1 MDYFNIKQLRQQSAF
16 VTRVRRALAEKT
28 RPAVRTRNTEIF
40 LHPDDTLGAKERKAL
55 EALHDIL
62 GPPAVDTAKVTE
74 RRQKK
79 IPTPLAD
86 ADDVHEIDG
95 RLKAQFPFDEKQSW
109 KIDRNVLKLRIL
121 PLLSWAE
128 PVPAP
133 ERSYDPAEQRDYRL
147 AVQLRQIESLLTQ
160 NLWVNRLAQLGAGA
174 IVEVA
179 EGAFAVRHLSLLA
192 ACRDAVRKFQ
202 NDDKGAYAKVLD
214 LFTKAPMPDDVE
226 EAVALAERTVKEA
239 RAVREIHD
247 RLLAGNFERG
257 PSEKDAWT
265 EDLKSQ
271 LGPDEDI
278 GLVQSAVAKRE
289 IDANNRLSEAIR
301 QAQLAARA
309 DAQRHQPAAPAVA

>member
-28 RPAVRTRNTEIF
+28 RPAVRTKSTEIF

-109 KIDRNVLKLRIL
+109 KIDRNILKLRIL

-160 NLWVNRLAQLGAGA
+160 TLWVNRLANLDASA
-174 IVEVA
+174 IADVA
-179 EGAFAVRHLSLLA
+179 ESASAARHLPLLGL
-192 ACRDAVRKFQ
+192 CRHEIRKFQ
-202 NDDKGAYAKVLD
+202 DSHAAAYNKVVNIFADAAL
-214 LFTKAPMPDDVE
+214 PDDVE
-226 EAVALAERTVKEA
+226 EAVALAERTAKEA
-239 RAVREIHD
+239 RAVREIHG
-247 RLLAGNFERG
+247 RLLAGNFDRG
-257 PSEKDAWT
+257 PSEKDSWT

-309 DAQRHQPAAPAVA
+309 DAQRHQPAAPAA